1 VDELVDEYTWRTP
14 LQIVAALHYLVLD
27 GRASWD
33 DWRDALT
40 GEEAFVRRFVAE
52 QGVQTNEVQRSWMLL
67 PCFLEVARR
76 SGAAAFDLVELGPSA
91 GFNLEW
97 DRYGYRYRR
106 GAWGREDARLVLQ
119 GEERRAVPSAV
130 LELAPRVRSRVG
142 IDRSPLDVTTD
153 EDARLLRSFVWPDQT
168 WRMDQLD
175 RAISALREEPPDLR
189 RGDVADELPDL
200 LAGRPRDGLTVV
212 FQTAVL
218 GYLPRERREL
228 VYETLAAAGRERPLA
243 FVESARPQTGEH
255 TFWSMVVQV
264 WPEGER
270 VEVAHADF
278 HGAWLDWHV

>member
-14 LQIVAALHYLVLD
+14 LQLVAALHYLVLD

-33 DWRDALT
+33 DWRAALT
-40 GEEAFVRRFVAE
+40 GEAAFVRRFVAE

-76 SGAAAFDLVELGPSA
+76 SGVALFDLVELGPSA

-106 GAWGREDARLVLQ
+106 GSWGREDAPLVLQ
-119 GEERRAVPSAV
+119 GEERRPVPLTV
-130 LELAPRVRSRVG
+130 LELVPLVRSRVG

-153 EDARLLRSFVWPDQT
+153 EDAKLLRSFVWPDQT

-175 RAISALREEPPDLR
+175 RAVSALREEPPDLR

-218 GYLPRERREL
+218 AYLPRARREL
-228 VYETLAAAGRERPLA
+228 VYETIAAAGREHPLA
-243 FVESARPQTGEH
+243 FVEAALPQTGEL

-270 VEVAHADF
+270 VEVARADF